1 MDVEINKII
10 SQLNKLKKTAR
21 IRCIKPIFIK
31 NKRTRKTRTIKVKS
45 KKSPNWSTFS
55 SPVSNTSE
63 KTNSSKLYNS
73 LKSNTSNTSKNN
85 TGSTEPFLTN
95 FKNNYKAVPVN
106 STTAS
111 PESNV
116 VPMPTASPE
125 SNVVPMPT
133 ASPESNVPMPTAPE
147 TTLDDSSEEES

>member
-63 KTNSSKLYNS
+63 GMNSSKQYNS

-85 TGSTEPFLTN
+85 TGSTEPFLTNFN

-125 SNVVPMPT
+125 T
-133 ASPESNVPMPTAPE
+133 NVPMPTATETNVVPAPE
-147 TTLDDSSEEES
+147 TTVDDSSEEES